1 MTSKVRIHS
10 VKPVAGKHALQ
21 VEFSNG
27 KCYTVRLAEHIR
39 SFPVLKPL
47 EDLELFRQ
55 ARVGEWGFDVTWGD
69 DLELAA
75 TTLHRLALE
84 QAGEVMPTQAFK
96 QWLTANKLS
105 LSTAAIELGFSRRT
119 ITAYSSGTA
128 LIPKHVALACKGW
141 EYEHQL
147 MAAKA
152 EGKKARRA
160 SC

>member
-1 MTSKVRIHS
+1 MTSKVRIHG

-27 KCYTVRLAEHIR
+27 KCYTVQLAEHIR

-55 ARVGEWGFDVTWGD
+55 AQVGEWGFDVTWGG

-84 QAGEVMPTQAFK
+84 QSGEVMPTQAFK
-96 QWLTANKLS
+96 HWLAANKLS

-119 ITAYSSGTA
+119 ITAHSSGTA

-152 EGKKARRA
+152 EGKKASRP

>member
-27 KCYTVRLAEHIR
+27 KRYTVQLAEHIR
-39 SFPVLKPL
+39 SLPVLKPL
-47 EDLELFRQ
+47 EDLERFRQ
-55 ARVGEWGFDVTWGD
+55 AQVGEWGFDVTWGD
-69 DLELAA
+69 DLELPA

-96 QWLTANKLS
+96 HWLAANKLS
-105 LSTAAIELGFSRRT
+105 LTTAAIELGFSRRT

-141 EYEHQL
+141 EYEHKA

-152 EGKKARRA
+152 EDKKARRA